1 MGDIERASEGRPAK
15 EKNRGTAIRISVRAF
30 VATIAIILGLMVAS
44 GVLTYLVPAGRYMH
58 VSDGGVDR
66 VVPGSFA
73 YVPRPAYPIWR
84 WITAPAEVLWSPG
97 NVQVITIIL
106 LLVLIGGSFTVL
118 DRSGI
123 LKVALS
129 LVVERFKANKYA
141 LMAAIIFF
149 FMFASSVLGIY
160 EEAAPLVVFIVP
172 LALYLGWDSL
182 TGLGMSLLALGF
194 GFAAATMDP
203 FMVTIAQSLSGL
215 PLYSGLWFRA
225 IFFASMFALVFLYVR
240 RHARKVE
247 RDPRSSLVYE
257 EDQELRASIDV
268 AGAVAG
274 AEESAAPRMRRAVRW
289 LGLWFL
295 GAVLFILVATR
306 VKAISPFAFP
316 IMGLFFV
323 VACNG
328 AAVVAGEK
336 GTTLGSCFLSGMKS
350 ILPAIVMI
358 LMAMSVKVI
367 ITKGGI
373 LDTILFAASGK
384 IGTVGPYAAVLLAY
398 LITLVFEFFIPS
410 ASAKAFLI
418 IPILAPL
425 ADLVGLTRQTVVFA
439 FDCGDGFANVLYPT
453 NPFLMICLGL
463 TVVSYPKWLRWTLP
477 LQAVTVL
484 LCLGFMAFAVAI
496 KFGPF

>member
-1 MGDIERASEGRPAK
+1 
-15 EKNRGTAIRISVRAF
+15 
-30 VATIAIILGLMVAS
+30 
-44 GVLTYLVPAGRYMH
+44 
-58 VSDGGVDR
+58 
-66 VVPGSFA
+66 
-73 YVPRPAYPIWR
+73 
-84 WITAPAEVLWSPG
+84 
-97 NVQVITIIL
+97 
-106 LLVLIGGSFTVL
+106 
-118 DRSGI
+118 
-123 LKVALS
+123 
-129 LVVERFKANKYA
+129 
-141 LMAAIIFF
+141 MAAIIFF

-203 FMVTIAQSLSGL
+203 FMITIAQSLAGL

-225 IFFASMFALVFLYVR
+225 IFFAVMFGLVFLFVS

-247 RDPRSSLVYE
+247 RDPASSLVRK
-257 EDQELRASIDV
+257 EDLSLRASIDV
-268 AGAVAG
+268 AAAVAS
-274 AEESAAPRMRRAVRW
+274 AEDAAAPRMRAAVRW
-289 LGLWFL
+289 LGLWLL
-295 GAVLFILVATR
+295 GAVVFILIAAR
-306 VKAISPFAFP
+306 VSSLRDSGLAFP
-316 IMGLFFV
+316 LMGLFFV

-328 AAVVAGEK
+328 SAVIAGER
-336 GTTLGSCFLSGMKS
+336 GRGLLSCFLKGMRS

-358 LMAMSVKVI
+358 LMAMSVKII

-373 LDTILFAASGK
+373 LDTILFSASGA
-384 IGTVGPYAAVLLAY
+384 IGKAGPYAAVFLAY
-398 LITLVFEFFIPS
+398 ILTLVLEFFIPS

-439 FDCGDGFANVLYPT
+439 FDCGDGFANILYPT

-477 LQAVTVL
+477 LQVVTVL
-484 LCLGFMAFAVAI
+484 VCLAFMALAVAI